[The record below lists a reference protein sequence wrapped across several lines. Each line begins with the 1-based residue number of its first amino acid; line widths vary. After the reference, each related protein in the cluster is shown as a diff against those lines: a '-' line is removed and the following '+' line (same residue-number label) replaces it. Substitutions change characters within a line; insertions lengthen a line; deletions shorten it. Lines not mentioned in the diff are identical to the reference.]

1 VTPTADARAAAE
13 RAARQHYG
21 RLLSWLAWQWRD
33 IAGAEDALGEAF
45 ARALVRWPADGVP
58 DAPQAWLLAVARREL
73 LLAARRQRLADD
85 PALRVLFPTDADAS
99 PAPQAVPDE
108 RLRLMFVCAHPAI
121 AADVRSA
128 LMLQV
133 VLGLDAARVASAFL
147 VKPEAMGKRL
157 SRAKAKIK
165 ETGIRFDEPEA
176 RELPERVAAVLE
188 AVYGAYTLHW
198 GDVDDAARGQLADE
212 ALYLA
217 ELVAAHLPRQPE
229 ALGLAALLGLCEARR
244 AASRDARGAFVPL
257 DEQDPACWNAA
268 LEQRANASLARAAA
282 LASPGPYQLEACIQ
296 AAHMHG
302 RRTGAAPWDA
312 IATLYAAL
320 LQLAPSVGARIG
332 QAVAVAR
339 STNDPAAGLALLDA
353 LDTAQVAQHQP
364 WWAARAH
371 LLAAQGR
378 HVEAIEAY
386 GRALALTAQPALR
399 DWLAG
404 RLAAQADVKA
414 DAQAD
419 AQSRMSA
426 R

>member
-1 VTPTADARAAAE
+1 VTVGGDVHAAAE

-45 ARALVRWPADGVP
+45 ARALARWPADGVP

-73 LLAARRQRLADD
+73 LMAARRRRLAED
-85 PALRVLFPTDADAS
+85 PALQALLVGDDAG
-99 PAPQAVPDE
+99 APEPVAVPDE

-121 AADVRSA
+121 AAEVRSA

-133 VLGLDAARVASAFL
+133 VLGLDAARIASAFL

-176 RELPERVAAVLE
+176 RELPGRVAAVLE

-198 GDVDDAARGQLADE
+198 GDVDDAARGQLAEE

-217 ELVAAHLPRQPE
+217 ELVAAHLPQQAE

-244 AASRDARGAFVPL
+244 AASRDAAGAFVPL
-257 DEQDPACWNAA
+257 DEQDPARWSAA
-268 LEQRANASLARAAA
+268 LEQRATELLARAAA
-282 LASPGPYQLEACIQ
+282 LSSPGPYQLEACIQ
-296 AAHMHG
+296 SAHMHG
-302 RRTGAAPWDA
+302 RRAGQVPWDA
-312 IATLYAAL
+312 ILTLYAAL
-320 LQLAPSVGARIG
+320 LNLAPSVGAHIG
-332 QAVAVAR
+332 HAVAMAR
-339 STNDPAAGLALLDA
+339 AHADPSAGLRLLDA

-371 LLAAQGR
+371 LLAAAGR
-378 HVEAIEAY
+378 HADAVDAY
-386 GRALALTAQPALR
+386 GRTLALTAQPALR
-399 DWLAG
+399 DWLAA
-404 RLAAQADVKA
+404 RLSQAA
-414 DAQAD
+414 
-419 AQSRMSA
+419 A
-426 R
+426 RNG